1 MTGQVYA
8 VGGSVDLLCQIDK
21 SLLENSLKVEWRRA
35 ETLVHLYE
43 DGKIR
48 AEEQHQDYHKRA
60 HFLKKKIKDGNF
72 SIRLKKLRAG
82 DEGVYR
88 CIVYKDQ
95 DCVFSADAQL
105 ILVFMAEPS
114 HHTPVPPG
122 ASVVLPCYE
131 DKPSRMEN
139 LKVEW
144 RKKDLKDL
152 VHLYQNSE
160 SRAEE
165 QDEDY
170 QKRAHFFTEHIKDG
184 NLSLRLE
191 KLRAEDEGEYTCTV
205 HSGLLWNPR
214 QSSTEI
220 NVVLKLLET
229 VFRLQMFLVFCP
241 NVLMFLAFV
250 LWGVSEG
257 SLFESVS
264 CCALYFLRPLL
275 LLWTAP
281 YINNFTGNIKTW
293 VKNYSYETE
302 YIVFSA
308 VFYSVLFKSAVD
320 KSLNYAGFEGVM
332 IIILFVIVIL
342 FTLFYIIYLL
352 TDFTGK
358 LSERITTI
366 FVLLAGISFDVLP
379 SLQFILL
386 FFSFGSIKGGEFTF
400 MNYSHSFMSNSAR
413 KHYSLFNITKIQSR
427 KICGNFPVIYCFI
440 HKH

>member
-1 MTGQVYA
+1 MFT
-8 VGGSVDLLCQIDK
+8 
-21 SLLENSLKVEWRRA
+21 
-35 ETLVHLYE
+35 
-43 DGKIR
+43 
-48 AEEQHQDYHKRA
+48 
-60 HFLKKKIKDGNF
+60 F
-72 SIRLKKLRAG
+72 S
-82 DEGVYR
+82 
-88 CIVYKDQ
+88 
-95 DCVFSADAQL
+95 
-105 ILVFMAEPS
+105 VFMAEPS

-257 SLFESVS
+257 
-264 CCALYFLRPLL
+264 
-275 LLWTAP
+275 
-281 YINNFTGNIKTW
+281 NIKTW

-342 FTLFYIIYLL
+342 FTLFYIIYCKY
-352 TDFTGK
+352 F
-358 LSERITTI
+358 
-366 FVLLAGISFDVLP
+366 LP
-379 SLQFILL
+379 SRV
-386 FFSFGSIKGGEFTF
+386 SE
-400 MNYSHSFMSNSAR
+400 MNV
-413 KHYSLFNITKIQSR
+413 L
-427 KICGNFPVIYCFI
+427 
-440 HKH
+440 